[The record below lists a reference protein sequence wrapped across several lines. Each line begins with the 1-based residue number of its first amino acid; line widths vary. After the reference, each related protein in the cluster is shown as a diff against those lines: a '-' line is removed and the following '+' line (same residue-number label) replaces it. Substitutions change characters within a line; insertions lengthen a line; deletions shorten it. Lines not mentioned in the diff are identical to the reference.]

1 MNVAIMTDSNSGITQ
16 SEANELGIKVV
27 PMPFMIDGEEYFEEI
42 NLTQAQFYKKL
53 EDDSVNV
60 CTSQPSIGY
69 VTSMWDELLK
79 QYDQVVYIPMSSG
92 LSMSCATARTMAE
105 ENYRGKVYVVDN
117 HRISITQKRSVY
129 DALALAKKGYD
140 AKKIT
145 EILLKNMSNSTIYI
159 LVDTLKYL
167 CKGGRCS
174 KGVYLLGTILKVK
187 PILQIHGEK
196 LDTFKKTR
204 TIENAKRIMI
214 EQIKKDIEDMLMF
227 DGRKDNIYVDI
238 AYTKDD
244 TEALKFLEE
253 VKEEFN
259 RDDTMVNP
267 LSLSV
272 SCHIGPGA
280 LAIAA
285 TKYTLED

>member
-1 MNVAIMTDSNSGITQ
+1 
-16 SEANELGIKVV
+16 
-27 PMPFMIDGEEYFEEI
+27 MP
-42 NLTQAQFYKKL
+42 LQ
-53 EDDSVNV
+53 
-60 CTSQPSIGY
+60 
-69 VTSMWDELLK
+69 
-79 QYDQVVYIPMSSG
+79 
-92 LSMSCATARTMAE
+92 
-105 ENYRGKVYVVDN
+105 
-117 HRISITQKRSVY
+117 
-129 DALALAKKGYD
+129 KGYD